1 MLEQTTNYLLDIYQT
16 LTREKILLSYL
27 GEVTPDLTSSLLK
40 SVKKE
45 HHAYNEKL
53 SVKKKIYNIIVESL
67 ENIYKHFD
75 VKEKISAPSLF
86 LFGTQEQHYYIIS
99 GNYVYN
105 ETGFKIKETIDELN
119 SLDKENMRKKYR
131 SALLQSIDENG
142 KDQNVAGIGLID
154 MALKSDNKLEYQFR
168 EASAGITFF
177 TLIVK
182 VNMN

>member
-1 MLEQTTNYLLDIYQT
+1 MLEQTTNYLFDIYQT
-16 LTREKILLSYL
+16 LSREKVLLSYL
-27 GEVTPDLTSSLLK
+27 GEVTPDLTNSVLK
-40 SVKKE
+40 SVKNE
-45 HHAYNEKL
+45 QNPYNEK
-53 SVKKKIYNIIVESL
+53 VHIKKKIYNIIVESL

-75 VKEKISAPSLF
+75 VKEKIAAPSIF
-86 LFGTQEQHYYIIS
+86 LFGAHAEHYYIIS

-105 ETGFKIKETIDELN
+105 ETGYRIKETIDELN

-131 SALLQSIDENG
+131 SALLQSVDENG
-142 KDQNVAGIGLID
+142 MQQNVAGIGLID
-154 MALKSDNKLEYQFR
+154 MALKSENKLEYQFR